1 MMITNFFKS
10 IAVVYIMQLFAACVF
25 QNANEKQKNT
35 QMNVPTLPP
44 TSGFDTIINGQQVGL
59 YYIQNNKGLKA
70 AITNYGARVVG
81 MLVQDKSNAI
91 RDVVIGFDKL
101 KHFIQSEEPFFG
113 AVVGRYGNRI
123 AKGRFTL
130 DGQNYQLDI
139 NNGVNSLH
147 GGRTGFHNR
156 VWKVIDADS
165 SSITLSY
172 LSVDGEEG
180 YPGSVTT
187 SITYSLTEDNELKME
202 YTITTDK
209 ATVVNVTNHNFWN
222 LNGEGSGTI
231 NNHQLMI
238 AAEQYLEVD
247 STLIPTG
254 IVKVENTPFDFR
266 AYHAIGER
274 LSIKNP
280 QLEYGIGYDHNFVL
294 DKGLTNQP
302 ELVASVKAD
311 QSGIQM
317 DVFTTEPGM
326 QFYGGNVMKGKHTLK
341 SGARDEF
348 QTAFCLE
355 TQHFPDSPN
364 QPEFPS
370 TVLTP
375 GSVYKSSTIYKFGIS
390 NAN

>member
-1 MMITNFFKS
+1 MAAKFLKS
-10 IAVVYIMQLFAACVF
+10 IAILFIVQFIAACVF
-25 QNANEKQKNT
+25 QNADEKQKNT
-35 QMNVPTLPP
+35 QMYTSALPP
-44 TSGFDTIINGQQVGL
+44 TSVFDTTINGQQVGL
-59 YYIQNNKGLKA
+59 YYIQNSKGLKA

-81 MLVQDKSNAI
+81 MLVPDKNNAL

-101 KHFIQSEEPFFG
+101 IDFIQSEEPFFG

-130 DGQNYQLDI
+130 NGQTYQLDI
-139 NNGVNSLH
+139 NNGINSLH

-180 YPGSVTT
+180 YPGNVTT

-254 IVKVENTPFDFR
+254 IGKVENTPFDFR

-274 LSIKNP
+274 LSIKNT
-280 QLEYGIGYDHNFVL
+280 QLEYGIGYDHNYVL
-294 DKGLTNQP
+294 DKGLTQQP
-302 ELVASVKAD
+302 EFVASVKGD

-317 DVFTTEPGM
+317 DVYTTEPGM
-326 QFYGGNVMKGKHTLK
+326 QFYGGNVMKGKHALK

-370 TVLTP
+370 TVLAP

>member
-1 MMITNFFKS
+1 MAAKFLKS
-10 IAVVYIMQLFAACVF
+10 IAILFIVQFIAACVL
-25 QNANEKQKNT
+25 QNADEKQKNT
-35 QMNVPTLPP
+35 QMNLPTLPP

-81 MLVQDKSNAI
+81 MLVHDKSNAI

-254 IVKVENTPFDFR
+254 TVKVENTPFDFR
-266 AYHAIGER
+266 TYHAIGKR

-302 ELVASVKAD
+302 DLVASVKGD

-317 DVFTTEPGM
+317 DVYTTEPGM

>member
-1 MMITNFFKS
+1 MAAKFLKS
-10 IAVVYIMQLFAACVF
+10 IAILFIVQFIAACVL
-25 QNANEKQKNT
+25 QNADEKQKNT
-35 QMNVPTLPP
+35 QMNLPTLPP

-81 MLVQDKSNAI
+81 MLVHDKSNAI

-266 AYHAIGER
+266 AYHAIGKR

-370 TVLTP
+370 AVLTP

>member
-1 MMITNFFKS
+1 MAAKFLKS
-10 IAVVYIMQLFAACVF
+10 IAILFIVQFIAACVL
-25 QNANEKQKNT
+25 QNADEQHKNT
-35 QMNVPTLPP
+35 QMNTPALPP
-44 TSGFDTIINGQQVGL
+44 TSGFDTSINGQQVGL
-59 YYIQNNKGLKA
+59 YFIQNNKGLKA

-81 MLVQDKSNAI
+81 MLVPDKNNAI
-91 RDVVIGFDKL
+91 KDVVIGFDKL
-101 KHFIQSEEPFFG
+101 IDFIQSEEPFFG
-113 AVVGRYGNRI
+113 AVVGRFGNRI

-130 DGQNYQLDI
+130 NGLTYQLDI
-139 NNGVNSLH
+139 NNGINSLH

-156 VWKVIDADS
+156 VWDVIDAGS
-165 SSITLSY
+165 SSITLGY

-180 YPGSVTT
+180 YPGNVTT

-202 YTITTDK
+202 YTISTDK
-209 ATVVNVTNHNFWN
+209 ATVINVTNHNFWN

-254 IVKVENTPFDFR
+254 IAKVESTPFDFR
-266 AYHAIGER
+266 TYHAIGER
-274 LSIKNP
+274 LSIKNT
-280 QLEYGIGYDHNFVL
+280 QIEYGIGYDHNYVL
-294 DKGLTNQP
+294 DKGLTQQP
-302 ELVASVKAD
+302 ELVASVKGD

-317 DVFTTEPGM
+317 DVYTTEPGM

-370 TVLTP
+370 TVLEP
-375 GSVYKSSTIYKFGIS
+375 GKIYKSSTIYKFTY
-390 NAN
+390 N

>member
-81 MLVQDKSNAI
+81 MLVQDKNNAI
-91 RDVVIGFDKL
+91 RDVVIGFDNL
-101 KHFIQSEEPFFG
+101 IDFIQSEEPFFG

-130 DGQNYQLDI
+130 NGQTYQLDI
-139 NNGVNSLH
+139 NNGINSLH

-165 SSITLSY
+165 SSITLGY

-254 IVKVENTPFDFR
+254 TVKVENTPFDFR
-266 AYHAIGER
+266 TYHAIGKR

-280 QLEYGIGYDHNFVL
+280 QLEYGIGYDHNYVL
-294 DKGLTNQP
+294 DKGLTQQP
-302 ELVASVKAD
+302 DLVASVKGD

-317 DVFTTEPGM
+317 DVYTTEPGM

-370 TVLTP
+370 AVLTP

>member
-1 MMITNFFKS
+1 
-10 IAVVYIMQLFAACVF
+10 MQLFAACVF

-81 MLVQDKSNAI
+81 MLVQDKNNAI
-91 RDVVIGFDKL
+91 RDVVIGFDNL
-101 KHFIQSEEPFFG
+101 IDFIQSEEPFFG

-130 DGQNYQLDI
+130 NGQTYQLDI
-139 NNGVNSLH
+139 NNGINSLH

-165 SSITLSY
+165 SSITLGY

-254 IVKVENTPFDFR
+254 TVKVENTPFDFR
-266 AYHAIGER
+266 TYHAIGKR

-280 QLEYGIGYDHNFVL
+280 QLEYGIGYDHNYVL
-294 DKGLTNQP
+294 DKGLTQQP
-302 ELVASVKAD
+302 DLVASVKGD

-317 DVFTTEPGM
+317 DVYTTEPGM

-370 TVLTP
+370 AVLTP

>member
-1 MMITNFFKS
+1 
-10 IAVVYIMQLFAACVF
+10 
-25 QNANEKQKNT
+25 
-35 QMNVPTLPP
+35 
-44 TSGFDTIINGQQVGL
+44 
-59 YYIQNNKGLKA
+59 
-70 AITNYGARVVG
+70 
-81 MLVQDKSNAI
+81 LVHDKSNAI

-254 IVKVENTPFDFR
+254 TVKVENTPFDFR
-266 AYHAIGER
+266 TYHAIGKR

-280 QLEYGIGYDHNFVL
+280 QLEYGIGYDHNYVL
-294 DKGLTNQP
+294 DKGLTQQP
-302 ELVASVKAD
+302 DLVASVKGD

-317 DVFTTEPGM
+317 DVYTTEPGM

>member
-1 MMITNFFKS
+1 MI
-10 IAVVYIMQLFAACVF
+10 
-25 QNANEKQKNT
+25 QKNSKQIVVFFLMQIFVACIFQDT
-35 QMNVPTLPP
+35 NVNQNNTVMNVPSLPFA
-44 TSGFDTIINGQQVGL
+44 SAFDTVINGQQVGL
-59 YYIQNNKGLKA
+59 YYIQNKNGLKA

-81 MLVQDKSNAI
+81 LLVPDKNKVI

-101 KHFIQSEEPFFG
+101 IDFIQSEEPFFG
-113 AVVGRYGNRI
+113 AVVGRFGNRI
-123 AKGRFTL
+123 AKGRFSL
-130 DGQNYQLDI
+130 NGQTYQLDI

-156 VWKVIDADS
+156 VWKVIDANS
-165 SSITLSY
+165 FSITLSY

-180 YPGSVTT
+180 YPGNVTT
-187 SITYSLTEDNELKME
+187 RIKYSLTEDNELKME

-231 NNHQLMI
+231 NNHQLRI

-254 IVKVENTPFDFR
+254 ITKVENTPFDFR
-266 AYHAIGER
+266 TYRAIGER
-274 LSIKNP
+274 LSIKNT
-280 QLEYGIGYDHNFVL
+280 QLKYGIGYDHNYVL
-294 DKGLTNQP
+294 YKGLTNQP
-302 ELVASVKAD
+302 ELVASVRGD

-317 DVFTTEPGM
+317 DVYTTEPGM

-370 TVLTP
+370 TVLEP
-375 GSVYKSSTIYKFGIS
+375 GKTYKSSTIYKFT
-390 NAN
+390 NN

>member
-1 MMITNFFKS
+1 MAAKFLKS
-10 IAVVYIMQLFAACVF
+10 IAILFIVQFIAACVL
-25 QNANEKQKNT
+25 QNADEKYKTT
-35 QMNVPTLPP
+35 QMNTPALPP
-44 TSGFDTIINGQQVGL
+44 TSGFDTTINGQQVGL

-81 MLVQDKSNAI
+81 MLVPDKNNAI
-91 RDVVIGFDKL
+91 RDVVIGFDNL
-101 KHFIQSEEPFFG
+101 IDFIQSEEPFFG

-130 DGQNYQLDI
+130 NGQTYQLDI
-139 NNGVNSLH
+139 NNGINSLH

-266 AYHAIGER
+266 AYHAIGKR

-370 TVLTP
+370 AVLTP

>member
-1 MMITNFFKS
+1 MAAKFLKS
-10 IAVVYIMQLFAACVF
+10 IAILFIVQFIAACVL
-25 QNANEKQKNT
+25 QNADEKQKNT
-35 QMNVPTLPP
+35 QMNLPTLPP

-81 MLVQDKSNAI
+81 MLVHDKSNAI

-254 IVKVENTPFDFR
+254 TVKVENTPFDFR
-266 AYHAIGER
+266 TYHAIGKR

-280 QLEYGIGYDHNFVL
+280 QLEYGIGYDHNYVL
-294 DKGLTNQP
+294 DKGLTQQP
-302 ELVASVKAD
+302 DLVASVKGD

-317 DVFTTEPGM
+317 DVYTTEPGM

>member
-1 MMITNFFKS
+1 MAAKFLKS
-10 IAVVYIMQLFAACVF
+10 IAILFIVQFIAACVL
-25 QNANEKQKNT
+25 QNADEKQKNT
-35 QMNVPTLPP
+35 QMNLPTLPP

-81 MLVQDKSNAI
+81 MLVHDKSNAI

-139 NNGVNSLH
+139 NNGINSLH

-254 IVKVENTPFDFR
+254 TVKVENTPFDFR
-266 AYHAIGER
+266 TYHAIGKR

-280 QLEYGIGYDHNFVL
+280 QLEYGIGYDHNYVL
-294 DKGLTNQP
+294 DKGLTQQP
-302 ELVASVKAD
+302 DLVASVKGD

-317 DVFTTEPGM
+317 DVYTTEPGM

>member
-1 MMITNFFKS
+1 MAAKFLKS
-10 IAVVYIMQLFAACVF
+10 IAILFIVQFIAACVL
-25 QNANEKQKNT
+25 QNADEKQKNT
-35 QMNVPTLPP
+35 QMNLPTLPP

-81 MLVQDKSNAI
+81 MLVHDKNNAI
-91 RDVVIGFDKL
+91 RDVVIGFDNL
-101 KHFIQSEEPFFG
+101 IDFIQSEEPFFG

-254 IVKVENTPFDFR
+254 TVKVENTPFDFR
-266 AYHAIGER
+266 TYHAIGKR

-280 QLEYGIGYDHNFVL
+280 QLEYGIGYDHNYVL
-294 DKGLTNQP
+294 DKGLTQQP
-302 ELVASVKAD
+302 DLVASVKGD

-317 DVFTTEPGM
+317 DVYTTEPGM